1 MRDLELIRSYT
12 STFSRNDDEF
22 YDYIAD
28 KSLREDHL
36 ALGIVL
42 LVCTMTFISMDSRGL
57 LLSRP
62 KITIT
67 ITKKVK
73 PDQS

>member
-1 MRDLELIRSYT
+1 MRNFELIRSYT

-28 KSLREDHL
+28 KSLREDQL

-57 LLSRP
+57 LLARP
-62 KITIT
+62 KIT